1 MIIEVTQRCQQRN
14 ASMNIYTETLTDNL
28 SVQLPRDLVA
38 LLDIEPG
45 DTVIFQVKGNQA
57 RISGLEL
64 SGFDEP
70 ETGANPFLKPS

>member
-1 MIIEVTQRCQQRN
+1 MD
-14 ASMNIYTETLTDNL
+14 IYTETLTDNL

-64 SGFDEP
+64 SEFDQSPATE
-70 ETGANPFLKPS
+70 NPFLSGT

>member
-1 MIIEVTQRCQQRN
+1 
-14 ASMNIYTETLTDNL
+14 MNIYSETLGDNL
-28 SVQLPRDLVA
+28 SVKLPRDLVA

-64 SGFDEP
+64 SDFEQPGE
-70 ETGANPFLKPS
+70 EGNPFLKSG